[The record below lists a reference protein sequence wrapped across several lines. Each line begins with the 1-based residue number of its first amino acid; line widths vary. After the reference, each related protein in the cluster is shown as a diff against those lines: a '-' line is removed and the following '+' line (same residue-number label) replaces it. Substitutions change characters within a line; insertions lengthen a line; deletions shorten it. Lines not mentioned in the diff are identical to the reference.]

1 VGEWQVDGLT
11 GEIVRHGKWE
21 RLEPRTMAMLLLFAR
36 HPGAVLTRD
45 EILEQIWPKL
55 VVGEDA
61 LARALFKLRKALGDD
76 AKSPAYIETLPK
88 RGYRLIATVQTISVP
103 LGAVDYST
111 ERTAIAAALDST
123 ATASPVQAWN
133 WRWFA
138 LASVLLVGLT
148 LMLLLVRRESNIAT
162 VNATAE
168 PEEQRAQDFYGAYSR
183 AENEAAVALYERI
196 LAGDS
201 ERVAALAGLASALT
215 QRVLRWPQ
223 AQGRTLHFTDLTS
236 ALKAGHLRTPYARE
250 VLARAR
256 LLAQHAVQ
264 IEPENAL
271 ARRSLG
277 LVVSAQGELD
287 AALVQYDAA
296 IAVDAD
302 AWGALINRG
311 EVLSLLGRPADS
323 VDSWMAAFAVMTR
336 RYQQDRMQIQPWY
349 AELAVLIGQRLEGLD
364 RSVESE
370 SWYRRALAHTP
381 LHAAATVAQASLLQR
396 SGQLSE
402 ARRLCLEL
410 NERIGAGAGCE
421 QILAAQATKD
431 APAGNERP

>member
-1 VGEWQVDGLT
+1 MKTVTYKQDSARLQVGEWQVDGLT
-11 GEIVRHGKWE
+11 GEIVRQGKWE

-336 RYQQDRMQIQPWY
+336 R
-349 AELAVLIGQRLEGLD
+349 
-364 RSVESE
+364 
-370 SWYRRALAHTP
+370 
-381 LHAAATVAQASLLQR
+381 
-396 SGQLSE
+396 
-402 ARRLCLEL
+402 
-410 NERIGAGAGCE
+410 
-421 QILAAQATKD
+421 
-431 APAGNERP
+431 